1 MRFLKEETM
10 DDFMNALAER
20 EDSEASARKVTATID
35 ELYKDRSNEMGN
47 EVVPDPVADMI
58 AELQA

>member
-1 MRFLKEETM
+1 M
-10 DDFMNALAER
+10 DDFMKALTER

-35 ELYKDRSNEMGN
+35 ELYKDRSNETCN